1 MFCFL
6 VTQKKKKR
14 CQKAC
19 NNTKLLNKES
29 KQVARE
35 LGLHKHPLSIT

>member
-6 VTQKKKKR
+6 VTPKKKK
-14 CQKAC
+14 CPKAC
-19 NNTKLLNKES
+19 YDTKLLNKAS